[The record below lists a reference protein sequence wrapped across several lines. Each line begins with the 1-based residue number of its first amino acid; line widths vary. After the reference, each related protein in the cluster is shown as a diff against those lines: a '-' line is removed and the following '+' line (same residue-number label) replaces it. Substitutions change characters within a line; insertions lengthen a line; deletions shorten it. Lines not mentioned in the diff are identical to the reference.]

1 VCQKGYIASKS
12 IDYAKIEMSVAK
24 PLLDYAKSLKPK
36 KGFAQSFSAFKRLL
50 NYHKKYYRFIIPIVV
65 LAVIRS
71 ILFSV
76 EPLYTSLIIIN
87 VIGPPANTSL
97 LWGYLLVIISAG
109 IGFAITNFV
118 LTYLHGLMS
127 QYIVR
132 DVRTDYYRALQGK
145 SFSFYD
151 STGVGDLTSRAT
163 VDLQMV
169 DNFLRT
175 WLSTVL
181 NAVLTTIIIFVIIW
195 PISPTMSL
203 ISMVTMPLIFYFT
216 TRLWLQTMPLFR
228 NMQLILGKLSSY
240 IQQNIVGMKTVRIFR
255 REKDM
260 VDGFKDV
267 ENVYVN
273 TAISAGKLQS
283 IYMPLGPAIL
293 TLGITLVYVYAG
305 ETLGI
310 PGSALAVA
318 QVGNIILFARYMMR
332 LTFPIRDVSQTLGS
346 WIIAYAGLER
356 VLEITDAPRNVE
368 DLPGAKDIRIQ
379 KGKLELE
386 NVTFGYARE
395 RPVLN
400 KVTFTVEPG
409 EKIAILGATGSGKSS
424 LIYLVPRFYDIQEG
438 SISIDG
444 TDVRQFKLDSLRQQI
459 GVVLQDVFLFTGTI
473 KENIAFGKP
482 DASMDQIT
490 QAAKAARIHDFIVSL
505 PSGYD
510 TLVGERG
517 VTLSGGQKQ
526 RITIARAL
534 ITNPK
539 ILIMDDSLSF
549 VDAKTEQEIQSAIEE
564 ATKKRTTLIIAQ
576 RFSTIKTA
584 EKILV
589 LENGSVAEFGTH
601 AELMANN
608 GVYKKVYETQFIQKS
623 SPILEEVGGA

>member
-1 VCQKGYIASKS
+1 VCQKGYIDLKS

-50 NYHKKYYRFIIPIVV
+50 NYHKKYYRFIVPIVV
-65 LAVIRS
+65 LAVIKS

-118 LTYLHGLMS
+118 LTYVHGVMS

-132 DVRTDYYRALQGK
+132 DIRTDYYHALQGK

-181 NAVLTTIIIFVIIW
+181 NAVLSTITIFVIIW

-203 ISMVTMPLIFYFT
+203 ISVVTMPLIFYFT

-228 NMQLILGKLSSY
+228 NMQLILGRLSSY

-400 KVTFTVEPG
+400 KVTFTVQPG

-601 AELMANN
+601 EELMANN
-608 GVYKKVYETQFIQKS
+608 GVYKRVYETQFIQKA
-623 SPILEEVGGA
+623 SPILDEGGGS

>member
-1 VCQKGYIASKS
+1 VCQKGYIASKY
-12 IDYAKIEMSVAK
+12 IGYAKIEMSVAK

-50 NYHKKYYRFIIPIVV
+50 NYHKKYYRFIVPIVV

-118 LTYLHGLMS
+118 LTYLHGVMS

-132 DVRTDYYRALQGK
+132 DIRTDYYRALQGK

-175 WLSTVL
+175 WLGTVL
-181 NAVLTTIIIFVIIW
+181 NAVLTTITIFVIIW
-195 PISPTMSL
+195 PISPAMSL
-203 ISMVTMPLIFYFT
+203 ISVVTMPLIFYFT

-228 NMQLILGKLSSY
+228 NMQLILGRLSSY

-318 QVGNIILFARYMMR
+318 EVGNIILFARYMMR

-368 DLPGAKDIRIQ
+368 DLPGAKDIRMQ

-400 KVTFTVEPG
+400 KVTFTVQPG

-438 SISIDG
+438 SIRIDG
-444 TDVRQFKLDSLRQQI
+444 MDIRQFKLDSLRRQI
-459 GVVLQDVFLFTGTI
+459 GVVLQDVFLFSGTI
-473 KENIAFGKP
+473 KEYIAFGKP
-482 DASMDQIT
+482 EASMDQIT

-608 GVYKKVYETQFIQKS
+608 GVYKKVYETQFIQKA
-623 SPILEEVGGA
+623 SPILEEGGGA

>member
-132 DVRTDYYRALQGK
+132 DIRTDYYRALQGK

-267 ENVYVN
+267 ENVYVY

-601 AELMANN
+601 VELMANN